1 MSLLRKAIK
10 GVGKIAGAA
19 ISRTPQ
25 GAALKT
31 LGSVLTKARRT
42 AAPMLPGVGAVASV
56 ALPAVATV
64 GAARLTR
71 PRAETAPR
79 AGGRRRS
86 KGISG
91 SEMKA
96 FRRVTNV
103 LGQLCKTPA
112 PTRRR
117 TASKGRSCR

>member
-1 MSLLRKAIK
+1 MSLLRKVVKSA
-10 GVGKIAGAA
+10 GKLAGAA
-19 ISRTPQ
+19 IARTPQ

-31 LGSVLTKARRT
+31 LGSVLTTARRK
-42 AAPMLPGVGAVASV
+42 AAPMMPGVGAVASV
-56 ALPAVATV
+56 ALPAVATI
-64 GAARLTR
+64 GAARLTEGR
-71 PRAETAPR
+71 SRAAAAPR
-79 AGGRRRS
+79 RRRS